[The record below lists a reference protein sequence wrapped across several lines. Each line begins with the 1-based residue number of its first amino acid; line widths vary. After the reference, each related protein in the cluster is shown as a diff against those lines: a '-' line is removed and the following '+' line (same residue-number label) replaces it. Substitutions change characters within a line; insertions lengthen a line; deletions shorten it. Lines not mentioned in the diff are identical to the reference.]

1 MTKTGTFDTF
11 SGTNGTSYAL
21 AGTVGLVCRSAKE
34 VNVMIDP
41 MTASSDRMRT
51 TDRWGYTGDLVD
63 DPVPMIEESGG
74 VGRWLLWVAV
84 AVIAVIVAIAL
95 FGGVM

>member
-1 MTKTGTFDTF
+1 
-11 SGTNGTSYAL
+11 
-21 AGTVGLVCRSAKE
+21 
-34 VNVMIDP
+34 MIDP
-41 MTASSDRMRT
+41 MTASSDRVRNNE
-51 TDRWGYTGDLVD
+51 RWGYTGELVD
-63 DPVPMIEESGG
+63 DPVPMIEESSG